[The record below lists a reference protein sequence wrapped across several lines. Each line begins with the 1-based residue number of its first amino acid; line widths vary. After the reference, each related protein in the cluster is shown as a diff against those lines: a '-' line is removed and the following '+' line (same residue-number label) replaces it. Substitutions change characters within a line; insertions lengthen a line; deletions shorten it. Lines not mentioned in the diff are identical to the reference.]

1 MMSGLL
7 PQPVWNRPDSPGT
20 RSALQDT
27 PRSSGHPL
35 LEVSGLPLSG
45 ERIQA
50 HYKFRCAPAKAAEIA
65 RFLVHEHTVELPS
78 DVLPEGFLASDIVG
92 RVDSISAHPDGGS
105 ACTLSYASEVAS
117 GGHTTLLT
125 LLSGN
130 GSFLP
135 EIELQDV
142 DLPRVFTGASCGPRF
157 GVEGI
162 RSLLDVKKGALGAT
176 ALKPVGAT
184 PRELARI
191 ASALALGGIDIIK
204 EDDGVSTQMFAPFH
218 ERVERCAAAI
228 AEAGA
233 KTGKTCIYFANITGP
248 MESLAERAYFA
259 KEKGATGIELLP
271 GPMGLDSIRMV
282 SGLPGLDLP
291 VISHCAWQGAL
302 CRPPNPAISMPLV
315 FGLFP
320 RLVGADL
327 SIMPGFGG
335 RFDIP
340 REACRSVTNALQRPC
355 GNLRPAMPMPGGG
368 VTMDRL
374 AEFVDVFGQDTALL
388 MSGALFQK
396 PDLTQACKDFMM
408 AVRNL
413 R

>member
-1 MMSGLL
+1 MMAGLL
-7 PQPVWNRPDSPGT
+7 PQPVWSRPDSPGT
-20 RSALQDT
+20 RSAL
-27 PRSSGHPL
+27 RELNSSSGHPL

-45 ERIQA
+45 ERIHA
-50 HYKFRCAPAKAAEIA
+50 HYRFRCAPAKAAEIA

-92 RVDSISAHPDGGS
+92 RVDSISANPDGSS
-105 ACTLSYASEVAS
+105 ACILSYASEVAS
-117 GGHTTLLT
+117 GGLTTLLT

-135 EIELQDV
+135 VIELQDV
-142 DLPRVFTGASCGPRF
+142 ELPRGFAGASSGPRF
-157 GVEGI
+157 GVDGI
-162 RSLLDVKKGALGAT
+162 RSLLGVKNGALGAT
-176 ALKPVGAT
+176 ALKPVGAS

-191 ASALALGGIDIIK
+191 ASALALGGMDIIK
-204 EDDGVSTQMFAPFH
+204 EDDGVSTQVFAPFH

-228 AEAGA
+228 ADASS
-233 KTGKTCIYFANITGP
+233 KTGKPCIYFANITGP
-248 MESLAERAYFA
+248 MEGLAERAYFA
-259 KEKGATGIELLP
+259 KEKGATGIEILP

-282 SGLPGLDLP
+282 SSLPGLDLP

-320 RLVGADL
+320 RLAGADL

-340 REACRSVTNALQRPC
+340 RKACRSVTEALQRPC
-355 GNLRPAMPMPGGG
+355 GNLRPALPMPGGG

-396 PDLTQACKDFMM
+396 PDLTQACNDFMT
-408 AVRNL
+408 AVRDL